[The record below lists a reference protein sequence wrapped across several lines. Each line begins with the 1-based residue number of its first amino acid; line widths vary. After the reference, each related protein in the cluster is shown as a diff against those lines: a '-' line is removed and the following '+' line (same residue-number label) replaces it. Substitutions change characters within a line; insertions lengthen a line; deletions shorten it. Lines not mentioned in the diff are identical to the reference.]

1 VFEILFHQN
10 TNMGKRIMGNK
21 LVTPMG
27 NASVTH
33 HNAITTAIA
42 AVMVTPGLPGT
53 KSRKN
58 TIPRKMSIPKT
69 KNSYL
74 TRFLKYNL
82 P

>member
-10 TNMGKRIMGNK
+10 TKYGKRIMGNK

-42 AVMVTPGLPGT
+42 AVITPGLPGT
-53 KSRKN
+53 KSR
-58 TIPRKMSIPKT
+58 IPSLE
-69 KNSYL
+69 NEYS
-74 TRFLKYNL
+74 
-82 P
+82 

>member
-1 VFEILFHQN
+1 MCLKYFSIK
-10 TNMGKRIMGNK
+10 TPNMGKRIMGNK

-58 TIPRKMSIPKT
+58 TIPRK
-69 KNSYL
+69 
-74 TRFLKYNL
+74 
-82 P
+82 

>member
-1 VFEILFHQN
+1 MCLKYPSKHQIWEKDN
-10 TNMGKRIMGNK
+10 GNK

-42 AVMVTPGLPGT
+42 AVIVTPGLPGT

-58 TIPRKMSIPKT
+58 TIP
-69 KNSYL
+69 KNEYS
-74 TRFLKYNL
+74 
-82 P
+82 

>member
-10 TNMGKRIMGNK
+10 TKWIMGNK

-42 AVMVTPGLPGT
+42 AVIVTPGLPGT

-69 KNSYL
+69 K
-74 TRFLKYNL
+74 THT
-82 P
+82 